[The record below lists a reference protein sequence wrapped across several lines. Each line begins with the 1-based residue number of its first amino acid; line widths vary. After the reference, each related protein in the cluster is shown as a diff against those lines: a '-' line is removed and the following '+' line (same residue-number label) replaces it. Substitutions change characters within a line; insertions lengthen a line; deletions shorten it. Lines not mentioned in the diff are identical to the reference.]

1 MEVEDFLLQEYKRG
15 VYMDILQEDLKDEF
29 TEWYNSKE
37 KIFYKIEEKYKNLIE
52 TLISKES
59 KLVSPQI
66 ESRVKSL
73 NSCIAK
79 IERKYLEEN
88 EEKSCQEICK
98 KITDFVGIRVI
109 CSYEDEIPIVK
120 EIVDNEFEIKGET
133 DKTKEKEERDTFG
146 YRGLHL
152 DVKMKENRLKL
163 PEYSDL
169 SEFSV
174 EIQIRTVIQDAWSRL
189 EHKIVYKR
197 NVPQEISRSTERLA
211 ALFEIADSEFIRLR
225 DKTKEQEEK
234 STNQINKLEEGN
246 LKEIKE
252 ISQKKIDFITFD
264 KFLKLKCPAYTFSQ
278 ENESRILIE
287 IFECNSKFCL
297 ADLDSAYKNA
307 KEIVEEFKKFK
318 QISIM
323 NPFTMLRHMLY
334 FVDNNKYKNLLTK
347 KQQNIFDDYLKNNR

>member
-1 MEVEDFLLQEYKRG
+1 
-15 VYMDILQEDLKDEF
+15 MDNLQEDLKGEF
-29 TEWYNSKE
+29 TDWYKSKE
-37 KIFYKIEEKYKNLIE
+37 GIFYKIEKVYKNLIE
-52 TLISKES
+52 TLISKEQ

-73 NSCIAK
+73 DSCISK
-79 IERKYLEEN
+79 IKRKYLEEN
-88 EEKSCQEICK
+88 EEILCQEICK
-98 KITDFVGIRVI
+98 KITDFVGIRII
-109 CSYEDEIPIVK
+109 CFYEDEIPIVK
-120 EIVDNEFEIKGET
+120 GIIDKEFEIKGET
-133 DKTKEKEERDTFG
+133 DKTKEKEERDAFG

-152 DVKMKENRLKL
+152 DVRMRENRLAL
-163 PEYSDL
+163 TEYSDL

-234 STNQINKLEEGN
+234 SANQINKLEKGSA
-246 LKEIKE
+246 KGIKE
-252 ISQKKIDFITFD
+252 FSQQKINFITFD
-264 KFLKLKCPAYTFSQ
+264 KFLKFKFPAYTFLQ

-287 IFECNSKFCL
+287 IFECNSDFCL

-318 QISIM
+318 QISTM

-334 FVDNNKYKNLLTK
+334 FVDNNKYKSLLTE
-347 KQQNIFDDYLKNNR
+347 KQQNAFDSYLKSKN

>member
-1 MEVEDFLLQEYKRG
+1 
-15 VYMDILQEDLKDEF
+15 MDILQEGLKDEF
-29 TEWYNSKE
+29 TDWYKSKE
-37 KIFYKIEEKYKNLIE
+37 KIFYRVEEKYKNLIE

-73 NSCIAK
+73 DSCITK
-79 IERKYLEEN
+79 IEIKYLEKN
-88 EEKSCQEICK
+88 EEISCQEICN
-98 KITDFVGIRVI
+98 KITDFIGVRII
-109 CSYEDEIPIVK
+109 CFYEDEIPIVK
-120 EIVDNEFEIKGET
+120 KIIEREFEIKGET

-152 DVKMKENRLKL
+152 DVRMKGKRLAL
-163 PEYSDL
+163 TEYSDL

-189 EHKIVYKR
+189 DHKIVYKR

-234 STNQINKLEEGN
+234 SANQINKLENGN
-246 LKEIKE
+246 TREIKE
-252 ISQKKIDFITFD
+252 FSQQKIDFITFD
-264 KFLKLKCPAYTFSQ
+264 KFLKLKFPAYTFSQ

-287 IFECNSKFCL
+287 IFECNSDFCL

-347 KQQNIFDDYLKNNR
+347 KQQNIFDDYLKTNG